1 MHKFSINDIKME
13 KKTLNDV
20 VDDGLKL
27 FLQYFGGNV
36 ELLE

>member
-13 KKTLNDV
+13 KKWRKKNT
-20 VDDGLKL
+20 DDGVKL